1 MLALVNNELIKLF
14 YRKKIF
20 IAVLIIIA
28 SAIVGVWGSIAYI
41 KSVQPEEE
49 IRSLQKTISQLQ
61 KEKSKIKDEVK
72 KQKIDMQIYQLE
84 QQLAQWKSALASDSN
99 NWRENLKKEIKELK
113 IKMNQALDLSFS
125 DSKENYRKK
134 IIENEYYLSH
144 NLKPLKHTDLNNFI
158 VMILFLGMIIFMMPL
173 IVFVI
178 SSDIMSNEF
187 SQKTIR
193 ILASQP
199 IPRNSIVLSKFLT
212 ALIVSE
218 GLILISEVLVY
229 IVTGIIYGFT
239 NLKYPTVIGTI
250 YKEVGEAVVP
260 VYGSSYIIT
269 LGKFLILALLLQAL
283 IIAACCALSVFISTL
298 CKSNSLA
305 NILSFIVVYG
315 IYFLVSPI
323 SQVVPAFKYLK
334 MILLYS
340 YLDPTKIITNDISV
354 ELSISFISPWFS
366 ILVIAVYLTIPIA
379 TALLNFK
386 NKDILA

>member
-1 MLALVNNELIKLF
+1 MLALVKNELIKLF

-20 IAVLIIIA
+20 IAMLIIIA

-84 QQLAQWKSALASDSN
+84 QQLAQLKSALASDSN

-125 DSKENYRKK
+125 DSRENYRKE
-134 IIENEYYLSH
+134 IIENEYYLLH
-144 NLKPLKHTDLNNFI
+144 NLKPLKRTDLNNFS

-199 IPRNSIVLSKFLT
+199 IPRNSIVLSKF
-212 ALIVSE
+212 
-218 GLILISEVLVY
+218 
-229 IVTGIIYGFT
+229 
-239 NLKYPTVIGTI
+239 
-250 YKEVGEAVVP
+250 
-260 VYGSSYIIT
+260 
-269 LGKFLILALLLQAL
+269 
-283 IIAACCALSVFISTL
+283 
-298 CKSNSLA
+298 
-305 NILSFIVVYG
+305 
-315 IYFLVSPI
+315 
-323 SQVVPAFKYLK
+323 
-334 MILLYS
+334 
-340 YLDPTKIITNDISV
+340 
-354 ELSISFISPWFS
+354 
-366 ILVIAVYLTIPIA
+366 
-379 TALLNFK
+379 
-386 NKDILA
+386 

>member
-1 MLALVNNELIKLF
+1 MLALIKNELIKLF

-20 IAVLIIIA
+20 IAILIIIA

-41 KSVQPEEE
+41 KSIQPEEE
-49 IRSLQKTISQLQ
+49 IRALQKTIRQFQ
-61 KEKSKIKDEVK
+61 KEKSKIKDEAK
-72 KQKIDMQIYQLE
+72 KQKLDRQIYELE
-84 QQLAQWKSALASDSN
+84 QQLAQWKSALSSKSN
-99 NWRENLKKEIKELK
+99 DWRENLKKEIKELK

-134 IIENEYYLSH
+134 IIEDEYYLSH
-144 NLKPLKHTDLNNFI
+144 NLKPLSLTDLNNFN

-173 IVFVI
+173 IVFLL

-199 IPRNSIVLSKFLT
+199 IPRNSIVLSKFLA

-218 GLILISEVLVY
+218 GLILILEVLVY

-239 NLKYPTVIGTI
+239 NLKYPVVIGTI
-250 YKEVGEAVVP
+250 YKKVGEAVIP

-315 IYFLVSPI
+315 IYFLISPI
-323 SQVVPAFKYLK
+323 SQAVPVLKYLN
-334 MILLYS
+334 MMLLYS
-340 YLDPTKIITNDISV
+340 YLDPLKIITNDISA
-354 ELSISFISPWFS
+354 ELSISFINPWFS
-366 ILVIAVYLTIPIA
+366 IMVIVVYLTIPIA
-379 TALLNFK
+379 TALLSFK